1 MMNNS
6 LLRTTGSEDQTIT
19 TMEIAEMM
27 NVAHWQVLRKLDG
40 RESKGKHIKGYV
52 DILND
57 NQMVVSDFFV
67 PATYLSEQNKE
78 MPCYKVTKLGCEFL
92 ANKFTGE
99 KGVLFTAKYIKRFH
113 EMEDMIRGNARAVED
128 FANTS
133 YALKVP
139 LVADWYERNK
149 GRMERLCTVSG
160 NSRKY
165 LYHCILRRV
174 SEKYDL
180 DEARDIYKSEV
191 GYYPV
196 YAIDVVAYFP
206 ELAEA
211 ADWYLDRLEKVTYGE
226 WG

>member
-6 LLRTTGSEDQTIT
+6 LLRTDETSDQTIT
-19 TMEIAEMM
+19 TLEIAEMM

-52 DILND
+52 DILAD
-57 NQMVVSDFFV
+57 NHLVVSDFFV

-78 MPCYKVTKLGCEFL
+78 MPCYKVTKMGCEFL

-113 EMEDMIRGNARAVED
+113 EMEDMLKAGAKPVLED
-128 FANTS
+128 FESKS
-133 YALKVP
+133 YTPKVP
-139 LVADWYERNK
+139 MVSDWYERNK
-149 GRMERLCTVSG
+149 GRMERMCNKAG
-160 NSRKY
+160 NTRKY
-165 LYHCILRRV
+165 LYHCILLRV

-180 DEARDIYKSEV
+180 EQAREIYKTEV

-196 YAIDVVAYFP
+196 YAIDIIGYFA
-206 ELAEA
+206 ELAKEA
-211 ADWYLDRLEKVTYGE
+211 DRYLDRIEKNMYG
-226 WG
+226 

>member
-19 TMEIAEMM
+19 TMEIAGMM

-52 DILND
+52 DILAD

-78 MPCYKVTKLGCEFL
+78 MPCYKVTKMGCEFL

-113 EMEDMIRGNARAVED
+113 EMEGMLKAGAKPVLED
-128 FANTS
+128 FESKS
-133 YALKVP
+133 YTPKVP
-139 LVADWYERNK
+139 MVSDWYERNK
-149 GRMERLCTVSG
+149 GRMERMCNKAG
-160 NSRKY
+160 NTRKY
-165 LYHCILRRV
+165 LYHCILLRV

-180 DEARDIYKSEV
+180 EQAREIYKTEV

-196 YAIDVVAYFP
+196 YAIDIIGYFA
-206 ELAEA
+206 ELAKEA
-211 ADWYLDRLEKVTYGE
+211 DRYLDRIEKSMYG
-226 WG
+226 

>member
-6 LLRTTGSEDQTIT
+6 LLRTTESEHQTIT
-19 TMEIAEMM
+19 TLEIAEMM

-40 RESKGKHIKGYV
+40 REAKGKHIRGYV
-52 DILND
+52 DILAD

-78 MPCYKVTKLGCEFL
+78 MPCYKVTKMGCEFL

-113 EMEDMIRGNARAVED
+113 EMEDMLKAGTKPVLED
-128 FANTS
+128 FESKAYTP
-133 YALKVP
+133 KVP
-139 LVADWYERNK
+139 MVSDWYERNK
-149 GRMERLCTVSG
+149 GRMERMCNKAG
-160 NSRKY
+160 NTRKY
-165 LYHCILRRV
+165 LYHCILLRV

-180 DEARDIYKSEV
+180 EQAREIYKTEV

-196 YAIDVVAYFP
+196 YAIDIIGYFA
-206 ELAEA
+206 ELAKEA
-211 ADWYLDRLEKVTYGE
+211 DRYLDRIEKSMYG
-226 WG
+226 

>member
-1 MMNNS
+1 MSNL
-6 LLRTTGSEDQTIT
+6 LLRTAGSEGQTIT

-52 DILND
+52 DILAD

-78 MPCYKVTKLGCEFL
+78 MPCYKVTKMGCEFL

-113 EMEDMIRGNARAVED
+113 EMEDMLKAGAKPVLED
-128 FANTS
+128 FESKS
-133 YALKVP
+133 YTPKVP
-139 LVADWYERNK
+139 MVSDWYERNK
-149 GRMERLCTVSG
+149 GRMERMCNKAG
-160 NSRKY
+160 NTRKY
-165 LYHCILRRV
+165 LYHCILLRV

-180 DEARDIYKSEV
+180 EQDREIYKTEV

-196 YAIDVVAYFP
+196 YAIDIIGYFA
-206 ELAEA
+206 ELAKEA
-211 ADWYLDRLEKVTYGE
+211 DRYLDRIEKSMYG
-226 WG
+226 

>member
-6 LLRTTGSEDQTIT
+6 LLRTTESEHQTIT
-19 TMEIAEMM
+19 TLEIAEMM

-40 RESKGKHIKGYV
+40 REAKGKHIRGYV
-52 DILND
+52 DILAD

-78 MPCYKVTKLGCEFL
+78 MPCYKVTKMGCEFL

-113 EMEDMIRGNARAVED
+113 EMEDMLKAGTKPVLED
-128 FANTS
+128 FESKAYTP
-133 YALKVP
+133 KVP
-139 LVADWYERNK
+139 MVSDWYERNK
-149 GRMERLCTVSG
+149 GRMERMCNKAG
-160 NSRKY
+160 NTRKY
-165 LYHCILRRV
+165 LYHCILLRV

-180 DEARDIYKSEV
+180 EQAREIYKAEV

-196 YAIDVVAYFP
+196 YAIDIIGYFA
-206 ELAEA
+206 ELAKEA
-211 ADWYLDRLEKVTYGE
+211 DRYLDRIEKSMYG
-226 WG
+226 

>member
-1 MMNNS
+1 MSNL
-6 LLRTTGSEDQTIT
+6 LLRTAGSEGQTIT

-52 DILND
+52 DILAD

-78 MPCYKVTKLGCEFL
+78 MPCYKVTKMGCEFL

-113 EMEDMIRGNARAVED
+113 EMENMLKAGAKPVLED
-128 FANTS
+128 FESKS
-133 YALKVP
+133 YTPKVP
-139 LVADWYERNK
+139 MVSDWYERNK
-149 GRMERLCTVSG
+149 GRMERMCNKAG
-160 NSRKY
+160 NTRKY
-165 LYHCILRRV
+165 LYHCILLRV

-180 DEARDIYKSEV
+180 EQAREIYKTEV

-196 YAIDVVAYFP
+196 YAIDIIGYFA
-206 ELAEA
+206 ELAKEA
-211 ADWYLDRLEKVTYGE
+211 DRYLDRIEKSMYG
-226 WG
+226 

>member
-1 MMNNS
+1 MNNS
-6 LLRTTGSEDQTIT
+6 LLRNTESGDQTIT

-27 NVAHWQVLRKLDG
+27 GVSHWQVLRKLDG

-57 NQMVVSDFFV
+57 NQMVVVDFFIKSSY
-67 PATYLSEQNKE
+67 ADAKGEERS
-78 MPCYKVTKLGCEFL
+78 CYKVTKMGCEFL

-133 YALKVP
+133 YAPKVP

-180 DEARDIYKSEV
+180 DEAREIYKSEV

-206 ELAEA
+206 ELSWEA
-211 ADWYLDRLEKVTYGE
+211 DRYLDRLEKVTYRE

>member
-1 MMNNS
+1 MNNS
-6 LLRTTGSEDQTIT
+6 LLRTAESGDRTIT

-27 NVAHWQVLRKLDG
+27 DVAHWQVLRKLDG

-52 DILND
+52 DILAD

-78 MPCYKVTKLGCEFL
+78 MPCYKVTKMGCEFL

-133 YALKVP
+133 YAPKVP

-180 DEARDIYKSEV
+180 DEAREIYKSEV

-206 ELAEA
+206 ELADEA
-211 ADWYLDRLEKVTYGE
+211 DRYLDRLEKVTYRE

>member
-6 LLRTTGSEDQTIT
+6 LLRTTESEHQTIT
-19 TMEIAEMM
+19 TLEIAEMM

-40 RESKGKHIKGYV
+40 REAKGKHIRGYV
-52 DILND
+52 DILAD

-78 MPCYKVTKLGCEFL
+78 MPCYKVTKMGCEFL

-113 EMEDMIRGNARAVED
+113 EMEDMLKAGTKPVLED
-128 FANTS
+128 FESKAYTP
-133 YALKVP
+133 KVP
-139 LVADWYERNK
+139 MVSDWYERNK
-149 GRMERLCTVSG
+149 GRMERMCNKAG
-160 NSRKY
+160 NTRKY
-165 LYHCILRRV
+165 LYHCILLRV

-180 DEARDIYKSEV
+180 EQAREIYKAEV

-196 YAIDVVAYFP
+196 YAIDVIGYFG
-206 ELAEA
+206 ELAKEA
-211 ADWYLDRLEKVTYGE
+211 VRYLDRIVKSMYG
-226 WG
+226 

>member
-1 MMNNS
+1 MNNS
-6 LLRTTGSEDQTIT
+6 LLRTAESGGQTIT

-27 NVAHWQVLRKLDG
+27 DVAHWQVLRKLDG
-40 RESKGKHIKGYV
+40 RESNGKHLKGYV

-57 NQMVVSDFFV
+57 NQMVVVDFFIKSSYTD
-67 PATYLSEQNKE
+67 AKGEERS
-78 MPCYKVTKLGCEFL
+78 CYKVTKMGCEFL

-113 EMEDMIRGNARAVED
+113 EMEDIIRGKTRAVED
-128 FANTS
+128 FTNTS
-133 YALKVP
+133 YTPKIP

-180 DEARDIYKSEV
+180 DEAREIYKSEV

-206 ELAEA
+206 ELSDA
-211 ADWYLDRLEKVTYGE
+211 ADRYLDRLEKVTYRG

>member
-1 MMNNS
+1 MNNS
-6 LLRTTGSEDQTIT
+6 LLRTAESGGQTIT

-27 NVAHWQVLRKLDG
+27 GMQHKSILRKLEG
-40 RESKGKHIKGYV
+40 RTEKGKHIKGYIE
-52 DILND
+52 ILGE
-57 NQMVVSDFFV
+57 NQMVPSEFFIKSSYV
-67 PATYLSEQNKE
+67 NEQNE
-78 MPCYKVTKLGCEFL
+78 TMPCYKVTKMGCEFL

-113 EMEDMIRGNARAVED
+113 EMEEIIRGNTRSVED

-133 YALKVP
+133 YTPKIP
-139 LVADWYERNK
+139 LVSDWYERNK

-165 LYHCILRRV
+165 LYHCIPRRA

-180 DEARDIYKSEV
+180 DEAREIYKSKV

-196 YAIDVVAYFP
+196 RAIDVVAYFP
-206 ELAEA
+206 ELGRLAEDFL
-211 ADWYLDRLEKVTYGE
+211 DWLIAFESRSR
-226 WG
+226 